1 MMCLHAGCEG
11 LSYCILTPT
20 SVPALEKKKKKAVGL
35 GTRDI
40 AAQGTRVTGLPG
52 LGTHSDDSP
61 VAPAGDRSP
70 LEAEVLPPSV
80 PPKALLSGW

>member
-1 MMCLHAGCEG
+1 MRGAQLLHPHAHLGTRSG
-11 LSYCILTPT
+11 
-20 SVPALEKKKKKAVGL
+20 KKKKKAVGL